1 MEWWAV
7 QELML
12 TSAAILAVLIPVAG
26 LTLRFAVKPF
36 LRELADLRAARRGEI
51 LESHS
56 GERLAR
62 MERQLEDLEISVRR
76 LVEVAEFDR
85 QLKSGRSD

>member
-7 QELML
+7 QELMI

-36 LRELADLRAARRGEI
+36 LRELADLRASRRGEL

-62 MERQLEDLEISVRR
+62 MERQLEDLETSVRR
-76 LVEVAEFDR
+76 LVEVSEFDR
-85 QLKSGRSD
+85 QLKSGQSE

>member
-12 TSAAILAVLIPVAG
+12 TSAAILAVLIPVTG

-62 MERQLEDLEISVRR
+62 MERQLEDLETSIRR

-85 QLKSGRSD
+85 QLRSGQSD